1 MELGGIFLGGG
12 VIFRELSG
20 AAGTGDPKFLSLPW
34 DVPGGKGNSHCRF
47 SSLQLG
53 AFIDPKILSFP
64 WIKVEPGC
72 AWIKVEPGC
81 TWMPKFLSLPWDV
94 PEGKGNFHFRRPPKS
109 LSIPYPWDV
118 PGEKGNS
125 HSPEPHLA
133 RGKRRRSGN
142 DEAARAVAAWNWEIG
157 AAATPGAWRRWENPQ
172 ETAQTFPEKNQEGLM
187 CQKSPFPPNL
197 PPAKLSGATKTL
209 RNRSRKGE
217 SLPSVAVPLPR
228 RTWSSSLGFSGMRKR
243 LWMPG

>member
-1 MELGGIFLGGG
+1 MELGGIFLEGG
-12 VIFRELSG
+12 VVFRELSG

-53 AFIDPKILSFP
+53 AFTDPKILSFP

-72 AWIKVEPGC
+72 A
-81 TWMPKFLSLPWDV
+81 WMPKFLSLPWDV
-94 PEGKGNFHFRRPPKS
+94 PEGKGNFHFRRPPNLCPFPIPGMCQVKKGILIPQS
-109 LSIPYPWDV
+109 LILPEERGGGVGMMKQPELLQ
-118 PGEKGNS
+118 PGIGKLEQQ
-125 HSPEPHLA
+125 PHLGHGEG
-133 RGKRRRSGN
+133 GKTLRKWLKLFQRKIRKASC
-142 DEAARAVAAWNWEIG
+142 AK
-157 AAATPGAWRRWENPQ
+157 NPLFHPICLQ
-172 ETAQTFPEKNQEGLM
+172 QNSL
-187 CQKSPFPPNL
+187 
-197 PPAKLSGATKTL
+197 GATKTL

-228 RTWSSSLGFSGMRKR
+228 RTWSSSLGFPGMRKR